1 MSCQWTHRQLQPV
14 NLFTLCH
21 HVTYLTIRLWPTP
34 WNRFPVQTVLPLIQV
49 SVWKNYKKKNLE
61 IICFKLVLFIKFI
74 ETLKNNPTHL
84 TQLIIWYVLILL
96 IIQTFSKSYWCS
108 LIFTFD
114 FLWRHVKAVDRWGPC
129 VPYLM
134 RPTPRYTCTSPSQ
147 TDSSRSKP
155 YSASIFSV
163 RVNLWA
169 IKVFL
174 IDKTKYLKADFS
186 CTCMS
191 V

>member
-1 MSCQWTHRQLQPV
+1 MDAQTATASELIYTVSSRDLLNHSPLTY
-14 NLFTLCH
+14 TLKS
-21 HVTYLTIRLWPTP
+21 VPSTNSFAIDSSERLKK
-34 WNRFPVQTVLPLIQV
+34 L
-49 SVWKNYKKKNLE
+49 KKKNLE
-61 IICFKLVLFIKFI
+61 IICFKLVLFIIFI
-74 ETLKNNPTHL
+74 ETLKNNPTHM